1 MKHIFIVNSISGK
14 GKGLKVA
21 KTIEEVCKELQLN
34 YEIRYTQYAGHTTE
48 IAKEYTSKDDV
59 TLYAIG
65 GDGTLLDVVNG
76 MDPNIALGA
85 IPGGSGEDF
94 LRYFKLDTSDL
105 KQYIIDT
112 INAEPI
118 SVDIGQTDKMKF
130 LNTTSFGIDATINEN
145 ASEMIRKTIITKGP
159 AYIIS
164 IIKNAIALKAT
175 KTIIQVDGKQIDG
188 NYLVVCCMNGKYYGN
203 GVCSAPKADIKDGY
217 FDFILL
223 EKIQGLKIYKIL
235 INYLTGNGMK
245 SPEIKVIHAK
255 NIVID
260 TDEIINIQSDGEN
273 YKSNHLEIKMLEGYL
288 KLKIP
293 NSKLKHQN

>member
-14 GKGLKVA
+14 GKAFRSIGTIKQVCEELK
-21 KTIEEVCKELQLN
+21 LD
-34 YEIRYTQYAGHTTE
+34 YEIIPTEYAGHTQE
-48 IAKEYTSKDDV
+48 IASKYKASDDV
-59 TLYAIG
+59 TLYAVG

-76 MDPNIALGA
+76 MDNNIALGA

-94 LRYFKLDTSDL
+94 LRYFHLDSSNL

-112 INAEPI
+112 IKAEPI
-118 SVDIGQTDKMKF
+118 SVDIGQTDKMKY

-164 IIKNAIALKAT
+164 IIKNAIIMKAT
-175 KTIIQVDGKQIDG
+175 KTKLTVDGQQLNG
-188 NYLVVCCMNGKYYGN
+188 NYMVVCCMNGKYYGN
-203 GVCSAPKADIKDGY
+203 GVCAAPKSDLTDGF
-217 FDFILL
+217 FDLVLL
-223 EKIQGLKIYKIL
+223 EKIKGLKIYKIL
-235 INYLTGNGMK
+235 INYLTGNGEK

-255 NIVID
+255 HVVVD

-293 NSKLKHQN
+293 ASK

>member
-14 GKGLKVA
+14 GKGLKIA
-21 KTIEEVCKELQLN
+21 KIIDEVCKELHLD
-34 YEIRYTQYAGHTTE
+34 YEMRYTQYAGHTTE
-48 IAKEYTSKDDV
+48 IAQEYSAKDDV
-59 TLYAIG
+59 TLYAVG

-76 MDPNIALGA
+76 MDPKIALGA

-94 LRYFKLDTSDL
+94 LRYFNLDTSNM

-112 INAEPI
+112 IKAEPI
-118 SVDIGQTDKMKF
+118 SIDIGQTDKMKY

-164 IIKNAIALKAT
+164 IIKNAIALNAT
-175 KTIIQVDGKQIDG
+175 KTKLIVDGKQMNGD
-188 NYLVVCCMNGKYYGN
+188 YLVVCCMNGKYYGN
-203 GVCSAPKADIKDGY
+203 GVCSAPKANIMDGY
-217 FDFILL
+217 FDLVLL
-223 EKIQGLKIYKIL
+223 EKIKGAKIYKIL
-235 INYLTGNGMK
+235 VNYLTGNGEK
-245 SPEIKVIHAK
+245 SPEIKILHAK
-255 NIVID
+255 HVIVD

-273 YKSNHLEIKMLEGYL
+273 YKSNHLEIKMLESYL

-293 NSKLKHQN
+293 ATK

>member
-14 GKGLKVA
+14 GKALKSVD
-21 KTIEEVCKELQLN
+21 TIIEVCEELKLD
-34 YEIRYTQYAGHTTE
+34 YEIRLTEYAGHTGE

-59 TLYAIG
+59 TLYAVG
-65 GDGTLLDVVNG
+65 GDGTLLEVVNG
-76 MDPNIALGA
+76 MDHEIALGA

-94 LRYFKLDTSDL
+94 LRYFKLDTSNL

-118 SVDIGQTDKMKF
+118 NVDIGQTDRMKY

-159 AYIIS
+159 AYVLS
-164 IIKNAIALKAT
+164 ILKNAIVMKAT
-175 KTIIQVDGKQIDG
+175 KTKLTVDGKQMNG
-188 NYLVVCCMNGKYYGN
+188 NYLVVCCMNGKFYGN
-203 GVCSAPKADIKDGY
+203 GVCAAPKSDLTDGY
-217 FDFILL
+217 FDLVLL
-223 EKIQGLKIYKIL
+223 EKIKGPKIYKIL
-235 INYLTGNGMK
+235 VNYLTGNGEK
-245 SPEIKVIHAK
+245 SPEIKIVHAK
-255 NIVID
+255 NVIVD

-293 NSKLKHQN
+293 ATK